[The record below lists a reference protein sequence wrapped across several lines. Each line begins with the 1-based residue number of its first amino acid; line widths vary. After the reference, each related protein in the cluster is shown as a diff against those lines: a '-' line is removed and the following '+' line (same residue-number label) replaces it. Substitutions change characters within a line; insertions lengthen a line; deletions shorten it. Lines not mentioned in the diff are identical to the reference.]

1 MMRPAVIIPLD
12 DHMGLDIA
20 RSLAKRGILVYAIDS
35 NPRVAGKHSNSCRFV
50 QCPIPEVDNEE
61 SYLGFL
67 IDFGRKLDGRA
78 VLYPL
83 NDQLVLLCSRNRK
96 ELQEY
101 YEFVMP
107 DNDAVQKLT
116 TKHGLYQVVREQ
128 SIPAPLTVF
137 LSKASAINDIAGAL
151 SYPVILKPT
160 ESSYWHS
167 PNIRKLLRKGFLAHE
182 AKVILCNSPA
192 ELLEAYERISALD
205 DRLVVQEVIP
215 GEDSRLVYFSF
226 CLDRHSRPLGI
237 FAGQKCRILPVGFGS
252 ATYVR
257 SFHDDDLKEKILSFL
272 AQIRYQGL
280 GGIEFKKDSRDGIY
294 KLIEF
299 NTRFGMWDGLSVK
312 CGVDLPYLAYRDAL
326 HLPAKPELEYRDDA
340 IWIDWQKDARAALA
354 YWKKGQLTLD
364 QWYQSLQGEKMSAIY
379 SKDDW
384 RPGAAF
390 TLGLVRKIWQRIK
403 EI

>member
-1 MMRPAVIIPLD
+1 MKPAVIIPLD

-20 RSLAKRGILVYAIDS
+20 RSLAKRRILVYGIDS
-35 NPRVAGKHSNSCRFV
+35 NPRAAGKHSNSCRFV
-50 QCPIPEVDNEE
+50 RCSLPKGDSEE
-61 SYLGFL
+61 GYLDFL
-67 IDFGRKLDGRA
+67 IDFGRRLGGKA

-83 NDQLVLLCSRNRK
+83 NDKLVLLCSRYRTV
-96 ELQEY
+96 LQEY

-107 DNDAVQKLT
+107 DNDTVQRLT
-116 TKHGLYQVVREQ
+116 TKHGLCQVVREH
-128 SIPAPLTVF
+128 SIPAPLTIF
-137 LSKASAINDIAGAL
+137 LNKTCGVKEVAGAL
-151 SYPVILKPT
+151 SYPVILKPI
-160 ESSYWHS
+160 ESTHWHS

-226 CLDRHSRPLGI
+226 YLDRHSKPLGI

-257 SFHDDDLKEKILSFL
+257 SFHENDLKEMVLSFL
-272 AQIRYQGL
+272 GRIRYQGL
-280 GGIEFKKDSRDGIY
+280 GGIEFKKDPRDGIY

-312 CGVDLPYLAYRDAL
+312 CGVDLPYLAYCDAL
-326 HLPAKPELEYRDDA
+326 HLPVEPELEYRDDV
-340 IWIDWQKDARAALA
+340 IWIDWQKDARAALT
-354 YWKKGQLTLD
+354 YWKKGQLTLN
-364 QWYQSLQGEKMSAIY
+364 QWCHSLRGEKMSAIY

-390 TLGLVRKIWQRIK
+390 TLGLIQKIWQRIK
-403 EI
+403 GT